1 MCNGNGFCGG
11 GIWWIII
18 LVVLFCCCGCGNN
31 NNTCGANLCGNGCD
45 HNCC

>member
-18 LVVLFCCCGCGNN
+18 LVVLFCCCGCGNG
-31 NNTCGANLCGNGCD
+31 NTASLCGNGCD
-45 HNCC
+45 RACC

>member
-18 LVVLFCCCGCGNN
+18 LVVLFCCCGNN
-31 NNTCGANLCGNGCD
+31 NNACGANLCGNGCD
-45 HNCC
+45 RTCC

>member
-1 MCNGNGFCGG
+1 MCNGNGSCG

-31 NNTCGANLCGNGCD
+31 AGFGLNGCGNNGCD
-45 HNCC
+45 RTCC